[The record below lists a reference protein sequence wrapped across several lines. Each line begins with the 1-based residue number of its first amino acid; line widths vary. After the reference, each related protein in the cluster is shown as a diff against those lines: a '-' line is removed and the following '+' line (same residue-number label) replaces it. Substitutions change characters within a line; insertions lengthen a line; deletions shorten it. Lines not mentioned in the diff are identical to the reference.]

1 MGFAF
6 QTIFGNGDSKPTA
19 RDMEELRELCR
30 PVVEYIQKKYGS
42 PHHRIIID
50 WSSAIVVQDLRGVG
64 FNPPD

>member
-1 MGFAF
+1 MLDN
-6 QTIFGNGDSKPTA
+6 QQQNENES
-19 RDMEELRELCR
+19 EELRKVCR

-50 WSSAIVVQDLRGVG
+50 WSSAVVIQDLRGVG